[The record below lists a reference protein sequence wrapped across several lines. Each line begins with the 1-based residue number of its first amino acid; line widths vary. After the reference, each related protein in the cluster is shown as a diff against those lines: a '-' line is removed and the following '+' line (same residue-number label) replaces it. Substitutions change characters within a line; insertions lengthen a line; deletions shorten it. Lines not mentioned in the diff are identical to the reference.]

1 MNDMKTDHIERL
13 DQIIDNPKEHS
24 TEERVNIVVRVLR
37 DIALQV
43 RGHYNDIG
51 LLKSMVENIKNT
63 IDGLDSK
70 LFGDRDSEGI
80 IYALTAEVNSM
91 KRSFDNFAK
100 VLWAVI
106 VAVVIDIALRFFNI
120 I

>member
-13 DQIIDNPKEHS
+13 DQIIDNPALHN

-37 DIALQV
+37 DIAMQV

-51 LLKSMVENIKNT
+51 LLKGMVENIKNT

-80 IYALTAEVNSM
+80 IYALTAEVNDM
-91 KRSFDNFAK
+91 KRSFDNFTK
-100 VLWAVI
+100 VLWTVI
-106 VAVVIDIALRFFNI
+106 LAVVIDMTLRFFNI

>member
-13 DQIIDNPKEHS
+13 DQIIDNPALHN

-37 DIALQV
+37 DIAMQV

-51 LLKSMVENIKNT
+51 LLKGMVENIKNT

-80 IYALTAEVNSM
+80 IYALTSEVNSM
-91 KRSFDNFAK
+91 KRSFDNFARIMW
-100 VLWAVI
+100 LLIGAVT
-106 VAVVIDIALRFFNI
+106 IDITLRFFNI

>member
-1 MNDMKTDHIERL
+1 MNDMKTEHIDRL
-13 DQIIDNPKEHS
+13 DQIIDNPSLHS

-37 DIALQV
+37 DIAMQV

-51 LLKSMVENIKNT
+51 SLKNMVEGIQKT
-63 IDGLDSK
+63 IEQLDSK
-70 LFGDRDSEGI
+70 LFGDRNSEGI

-91 KRSFDNFAK
+91 KRSFDNFARIMW
-100 VLWAVI
+100 LLIGAVT
-106 VAVVIDIALRFFNI
+106 IDIALRFFNI

>member
-1 MNDMKTDHIERL
+1 MSDIRKDHIERL
-13 DQIIDNPKEHS
+13 DQIIDNPKLHN

-37 DIALQV
+37 DIAMQV

-51 LLKSMVENIKNT
+51 LLKEMVGT
-63 IDGLDSK
+63 IQKTIEALDSK
-70 LFGDRDSEGI
+70 LFGDRNSEGI

-91 KRSFDNFAK
+91 KRSFDNFTRIMW
-100 VLWAVI
+100 LLI
-106 VAVVIDIALRFFNI
+106 GAVVVDIALRFFNI